1 MLDQATLRVA
11 ALPFCRG
18 KLKLGGAHSMQRL
31 EDKVAVITGAGRG
44 IGKEIALL
52 MASLGAKVVVNDLG
66 GNTDGTGT
74 GKIADDVVAEIRA
87 AGGEAVSNTDSV
99 AEVSGGEAL
108 VQTALDNFGGMDI
121 LVNNAGILRD
131 RTIFKMDES
140 DWDAVIAVHLKGHY
154 CCTRPFAN
162 YIRSENRTGGR
173 IINFSSVSGLYG
185 NFGQANYAAA
195 KAGIAGFSR
204 VMALELAKYGCT
216 SNTISPGALTRM
228 TIPLRENRGENV
240 GDSEIESGGP
250 QHIAPICAWLASDAS
265 AGITS
270 EIFHTGR
277 GGIAIMQQ
285 PKIIKQFK
293 KRGSVWTMDEL
304 DQIVPQLID
313 AKKANVAAA
322 DESGKPI
329 EL

>member
-1 MLDQATLRVA
+1 
-11 ALPFCRG
+11 
-18 KLKLGGAHSMQRL
+18 MQRL
-31 EDKVAVITGAGRG
+31 ENKVAVVTGAGRG

-52 MASLGAKVVVNDLG
+52 MASEGAKIVVNDLG

-108 VQTALDNFGGMDI
+108 VQTALDSFGGMDI

-131 RTIFKMDES
+131 RTIFKMEES
-140 DWDAVIAVHLKGHY
+140 DWDAVMAVHLKGHY

-162 YIRSENRTGGR
+162 YIRSENRTGCR

-185 NFGQANYAAA
+185 NFGQANYGAA

-204 VMALELAKYGCT
+204 VIALELAKYGCT

-240 GDSEIESGGP
+240 GDSDIESGGP

-277 GGIAIMQQ
+277 GGVAIMQQ

-293 KRGSVWTMDEL
+293 KPDGLWTMEEL

-322 DESGKPI
+322 DESGKPV

>member
-1 MLDQATLRVA
+1 M
-11 ALPFCRG
+11 
-18 KLKLGGAHSMQRL
+18 
-31 EDKVAVITGAGRG
+31 
-44 IGKEIALL
+44 
-52 MASLGAKVVVNDLG
+52 
-66 GNTDGTGT
+66 
-74 GKIADDVVAEIRA
+74 
-87 AGGEAVSNTDSV
+87 
-99 AEVSGGEAL
+99 
-108 VQTALDNFGGMDI
+108 
-121 LVNNAGILRD
+121 NNAGILRD
-131 RTIFKMDES
+131 RTIFKMEES
-140 DWDAVIAVHLKGHY
+140 DWDAVLAVHLKGHY

-162 YIRSENRTGGR
+162 YIRNENRTGGR
-173 IINFSSVSGLYG
+173 IINFSSVSGLFG

-240 GDSEIESGGP
+240 GDNEIESGGP
-250 QHIAPICAWLASDAS
+250 QHIAPICAWLASDES

-293 KRGSVWTMDEL
+293 KRGGMDHGRTGPNR
-304 DQIVPQLID
+304 PQLL
-313 AKKANVAAA
+313 KQRK
-322 DESGKPI
+322 ECGSGMKPQNR
-329 EL
+329 

>member
-1 MLDQATLRVA
+1 
-11 ALPFCRG
+11 
-18 KLKLGGAHSMQRL
+18 MQRL
-31 EDKVAVITGAGRG
+31 EDKIAVVTGAGRG
-44 IGKEIALL
+44 IGKEIALM
-52 MASLGAKVVVNDLG
+52 MASQGAKIVVNDLG
-66 GNTDGTGT
+66 GSTDGTGT

-108 VQTALDNFGGMDI
+108 VQTAMDSFGGMDI

-131 RTIFKMDES
+131 RTIFKMEES
-140 DWDAVIAVHLKGHY
+140 DWDAVLAVHLKGHY

-173 IINFSSVSGLYG
+173 IINFSSVSGLFG

-240 GDSEIESGGP
+240 GDSDIESGGP

-277 GGIAIMQQ
+277 GGVAIMQQ

-293 KRGSVWTMDEL
+293 KRDGLWTMEEL

-322 DESGKPI
+322 DESGKPV
-329 EL
+329 EV

>member
-1 MLDQATLRVA
+1 
-11 ALPFCRG
+11 
-18 KLKLGGAHSMQRL
+18 MQRL

-44 IGKEIALL
+44 IGKEIALS

-228 TIPLRENRGENV
+228 TIPLRENRGENID
-240 GDSEIESGGP
+240 DSKIESGGP
-250 QHIAPICAWLASDAS
+250 QHIAPICAWLASEAS
-265 AGITS
+265 AGITG
-270 EIFHTGR
+270 EIFHTAR

-293 KRGSVWTMDEL
+293 KHDGVWTMDEL

-313 AKKANVAAA
+313 TKKANEAAA

-329 EL
+329 AV

>member
-1 MLDQATLRVA
+1 
-11 ALPFCRG
+11 
-18 KLKLGGAHSMQRL
+18 MQRL
-31 EDKVAVITGAGRG
+31 ENKVAVITGAGRG

-52 MASLGAKVVVNDLG
+52 MASQGAKIVVNDLG

-108 VQTALDNFGGMDI
+108 LQTALDSFGGMDI

-131 RTIFKMDES
+131 RTIFKMVES
-140 DWDAVIAVHLKGHY
+140 DWDEVIAVHLKGHY

-173 IINFSSVSGLYG
+173 IINFSSGSGLNG

-228 TIPLRENRGENV
+228 TIPLRENRGESID
-240 GDSEIESGGP
+240 DSKMESGGP
-250 QHIAPICAWLASDAS
+250 QHVAPICAWLASDAS
-265 AGITS
+265 ASITG
-270 EIFHTGR
+270 EIFHTAR

-293 KRGSVWTMDEL
+293 KRDGVWTMDEL

-313 AKKANVAAA
+313 TKKANVAAA
-322 DESGKPI
+322 DESGKAI
-329 EL
+329 EV

>member
-1 MLDQATLRVA
+1 
-11 ALPFCRG
+11 
-18 KLKLGGAHSMQRL
+18 MQRL

-74 GKIADDVVAEIRA
+74 GKIADDVVAEIHA

-293 KRGSVWTMDEL
+293 KRGSVWSMDEL

>member
-1 MLDQATLRVA
+1 
-11 ALPFCRG
+11 
-18 KLKLGGAHSMQRL
+18 MQRL
-31 EDKVAVITGAGRG
+31 EDKIAVVTGAGRG
-44 IGKEIALL
+44 IGKEIALM
-52 MASLGAKVVVNDLG
+52 MASQGAKIVVNDLG

-108 VQTALDNFGGMDI
+108 VQTALDSFGGMDI

-131 RTIFKMDES
+131 RTIFKMEES
-140 DWDAVIAVHLKGHY
+140 DWDAVMAVHLKGHY

-173 IINFSSVSGLYG
+173 VINFSSVSGLFG
-185 NFGQANYAAA
+185 NFGQANYGAA

-204 VMALELAKYGCT
+204 VIALELAKYGCT

-240 GDSEIESGGP
+240 GDSDIESGGP

-277 GGIAIMQQ
+277 GGVAIMQQ

-293 KRGSVWTMDEL
+293 KRDGLWTMEEL

-322 DESGKPI
+322 DESGKPV
-329 EL
+329 EV

>member
-1 MLDQATLRVA
+1 
-11 ALPFCRG
+11 
-18 KLKLGGAHSMQRL
+18 MQRL
-31 EDKVAVITGAGRG
+31 EDKVAVVTGAGRG

-52 MASLGAKVVVNDLG
+52 MASEGAKIVVNDLG

-99 AEVSGGEAL
+99 AEVGGGEAL
-108 VQTALDNFGGMDI
+108 VQTALDSFGGMDI

-131 RTIFKMDES
+131 RTIFKMEES
-140 DWDAVIAVHLKGHY
+140 DWDAVMAVHLKGHY

-162 YIRSENRTGGR
+162 YIRSENRTGCR

-185 NFGQANYAAA
+185 NFGQANYGAA

-204 VMALELAKYGCT
+204 VIALELAKYGCT

-240 GDSEIESGGP
+240 GDSDIESGGP

-277 GGIAIMQQ
+277 GGVAIMQQ

-293 KRGSVWTMDEL
+293 KRDGLWTMEEL

-322 DESGKPI
+322 DESGKPV
-329 EL
+329 EV